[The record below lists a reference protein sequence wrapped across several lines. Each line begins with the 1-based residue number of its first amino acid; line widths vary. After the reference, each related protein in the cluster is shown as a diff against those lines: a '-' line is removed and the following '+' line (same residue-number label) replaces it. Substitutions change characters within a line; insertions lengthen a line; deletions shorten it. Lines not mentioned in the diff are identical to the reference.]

1 MSKQKTKQSRE
12 LLNNP
17 RLYQDAASGAKN
29 MLACTTLSVKGN
41 TIYGVDD
48 LSTGM
53 LRATIM
59 DSSVGGCANAVKQKN
74 SNTPSDRWYAS
85 AIKGISEETVQDV
98 FQLQIARQVKILKKM
113 GKIPK
118 KGLTVA
124 MDLHLICRYDR
135 THGEELTR
143 SKYKNGTTY
152 FERYMTVHC
161 VDDTMRVV
169 LAAIHLKMLDSVP
182 KSVNFLLKTLS
193 DLGVK
198 VRLALCDR
206 EFFSV
211 DTMQM
216 LIQNDVS
223 FLIPCRNT
231 PNVKSAL
238 DEYSRKKRDVT
249 SECTLQNDCHS
260 VPYTMIIERRK
271 GSKDTDVAE
280 EKYIGFAT
288 NCNTVDVTEYA
299 SRWGIESGYGKIEE
313 CRAKTRIKDNVSR
326 MLCFYYSLILYNEWI
341 IIRAILCDDT
351 ASQSIMTMLVFK
363 VQMDFELMRQFKPPP
378 G

>member
-1 MSKQKTKQSRE
+1 M
-12 LLNNP
+12 
-17 RLYQDAASGAKN
+17 
-29 MLACTTLSVKGN
+29 
-41 TIYGVDD
+41 
-48 LSTGM
+48 
-53 LRATIM
+53 
-59 DSSVGGCANAVKQKN
+59 
-74 SNTPSDRWYAS
+74 
-85 AIKGISEETVQDV
+85 
-98 FQLQIARQVKILKKM
+98 
-113 GKIPK
+113 
-118 KGLTVA
+118 
-124 MDLHLICRYDR
+124 
-135 THGEELTR
+135 
-143 SKYKNGTTY
+143 
-152 FERYMTVHC
+152 
-161 VDDTMRVV
+161 
-169 LAAIHLKMLDSVP
+169 P

-288 NCNTVDVTEYA
+288 NCDTVDVTEYA
-299 SRWGIESGYGKIEE
+299 SRWGIESGYGKMKQ

-363 VQMDFELMRQFKPPP
+363 VQMDFELIRQSKPPP